1 MVRNMHTIRARG
13 VTALAVV
20 ALFAAVPASPQVRTP
35 AAPIVLTGTQATYS
49 LAKALT
55 VGTPIEVRN
64 VPPDGRQLMLLK
76 DYIERRKADLAPTFA
91 RATAA
96 ITLTNALPGD
106 PLYRFAREVNIRII
120 DIDAAIP
127 WALDRTGV
135 ALAESPVSNV
145 AWGKGD
151 GAAATDTAP
160 YFWLSV
166 SNAIRMGD
174 IVAHDLAA
182 LFPDFA
188 ATIAKNGDELKRS
201 LLALRNE
208 YHSRLIAAGE
218 DVVFALTGDF
228 VYLTNDLG
236 LLVDGYFIK
245 QDVRWTPDDLA
256 NLTAH
261 LSEHGIR
268 VVIHRWLPSEE
279 IRSAVSAGGATLV
292 VLETGD
298 PGLVEDGAL
307 AADGL
312 QRILRSDL
320 EAVVTAFAT
329 PSSRRVE
336 VTP

>member
-1 MVRNMHTIRARG
+1 MVRKMHKHRG
-13 VTALAVV
+13 GALMALAVV
-20 ALFAAVPASPQVRTP
+20 ALFAAVPANPQVSTP
-35 AAPIVLTGTQATYS
+35 RAPMVLTGTQATYS

-55 VGTPIEVRN
+55 AGTPIEVVN
-64 VPPDGRQLMLLK
+64 VPADGRQLTLLK
-76 DYIERRKADLAPTFA
+76 DYIERRKAELAPTFA

-96 ITLTNALPGD
+96 VTLTNALPGD
-106 PLYRFAREVNIRII
+106 PLYRFARAANIRIV
-120 DIDAAIP
+120 DIDAAVP
-127 WALDRTGV
+127 WTLDRPGV
-135 ALAESPVSNV
+135 ALAVSPVSNV
-145 AWGKGD
+145 AWGEGD
-151 GAAATDTAP
+151 AVATDTAP

-174 IVAHDLAA
+174 IVGHDLAA

-188 ATIAKNGDELKRS
+188 AAIAKNGDELKRS

-208 YHSRLIAAGE
+208 YHNRLIAAGD

-245 QDVRWTPDDLA
+245 QDVRWTADDLA

-261 LSEHGIR
+261 LTERGIK
-268 VVIHRWLPSEE
+268 VVIHRWLPSGE
-279 IRSAVSAGGATLV
+279 IQNAVRAGGAALV
-292 VLETGD
+292 VLDTGD
-298 PGLVEDGAL
+298 PGLVEEDAL

-320 EAVVTAFAT
+320 EAVVTAFTT
-329 PSSRRVE
+329 PSSRVE

>member
-1 MVRNMHTIRARG
+1 M
-13 VTALAVV
+13 
-20 ALFAAVPASPQVRTP
+20 
-35 AAPIVLTGTQATYS
+35 APIVLTGTQATYS

-55 VGTPIEVRN
+55 TDTPIEVVN
-64 VPPDGRQLMLLK
+64 IPPDGRQLTLLT
-76 DYIERRKADLAPTFA
+76 DYIERRKAELAPTFA

-106 PLYRFAREVNIRII
+106 PLYRFAREANIRIV
-120 DIDAAIP
+120 DIDAAVP
-127 WALDRTGV
+127 WALNRPGV

-145 AWGKGD
+145 EWGEGD
-151 GAAATDTAP
+151 AVATDAAP

-188 ATIAKNGDELKRS
+188 TTIAKNGDELKRS
-201 LLALRNE
+201 LIALRNE
-208 YHSRLIAAGE
+208 YHNRLIAAGD
-218 DVVFALTGDF
+218 DVVFALTADF

-245 QDVRWTPDDLA
+245 QDVHWTAGDLA

-261 LSEHGIR
+261 LTERGIK
-268 VVIHRWLPSEE
+268 VVIHRWVPSGE
-279 IRSAVSAGGATLV
+279 IQNAVRAAGAVLV
-292 VLETGD
+292 VLDTGD

-320 EAVVTAFAT
+320 EAVLTGFT
-329 PSSRRVE
+329 TLNTRVE